1 MEEKL
6 IEKWNSLLA
15 KDKTEYFPIF
25 LKYSCSIREHL
36 SEEFK
41 NKIIQDLIDYNY
53 LPSDIFDV
61 NDKYNDMLFY
71 ISILNRNK
79 YEDILKNK
87 YGLSNRENR

>member
-41 NKIIQDLIDYNY
+41 NRIIQDLIGYNY
-53 LPSDIFDV
+53 LPSDIFDA
-61 NDKYNDMLFY
+61 DDEYYDMLFY
-71 ISILNRNK
+71 ISILNQNK

-87 YGLSNRENR
+87 YGIKGV